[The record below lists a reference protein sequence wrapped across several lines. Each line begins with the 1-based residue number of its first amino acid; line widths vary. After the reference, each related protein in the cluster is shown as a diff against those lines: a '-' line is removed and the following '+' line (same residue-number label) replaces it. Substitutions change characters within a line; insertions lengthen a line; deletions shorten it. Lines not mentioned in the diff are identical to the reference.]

1 MGAAASLRRR
11 AQGAPSKALP
21 CVACGIAVALQPMH
35 PAHACRCPSRRSAA
49 KQQAAAAAAVAAAA
63 PGGKSSS
70 SYEALRVL
78 IRWSAADVGHAVT
91 TLGPEEFK
99 QHRGIAEAHGIDGVA
114 LLTIEGVR
122 LRALGVRLATHRRR
136 LLARLQPVQEAART
150 LRLALLRESS
160 PGLRHLSLQGA
171 SVGTAGAGLLA
182 DAIAANTA
190 LTSLHLGNNGVG
202 SAGAALVAAA
212 LGTNRTLAKLVLAKN
227 GIGARGVQAVASA
240 LGTNRTLTSLDLT
253 DNGAGDLGA
262 SAMAVALCASGAA
275 LRTLALASNAVGPT
289 GAALLADALKVN
301 TSLTVLQLVSN
312 GVHDAGAAALA
323 EALKL
328 NTTLT
333 SLHLG
338 NNGVGDAGGNALA
351 RAMQCTGGNSG
362 NALVTLDLASGLR
375 QRGKSRRRKISGRPD
390 QA

>member
-1 MGAAASLRRR
+1 
-11 AQGAPSKALP
+11 
-21 CVACGIAVALQPMH
+21 MH
-35 PAHACRCPSRRSAA
+35 PAHTCRCPSRRSAA
-49 KQQAAAAAAVAAAA
+49 KQAA
-63 PGGKSSS
+63 KRSDSF
-70 SYEALRVL
+70 EALRVL
-78 IRWSAADVGHAVT
+78 VRWSAADVGHAVA
-91 TLGPEEFK
+91 TLGPEAFK
-99 QHRGIAEAHGIDGVA
+99 QYRAIAEAHGIDGAA
-114 LLTIEGVR
+114 LLTIKGSS

-136 LLARLQPVQEAART
+136 LLARLQPAQEAART
-150 LRLALLRESS
+150 LRLAALRESS

-171 SVGTAGAGLLA
+171 GVGTAGAGLLA
-182 DAIAANTA
+182 DAIAANRT
-190 LTSLHLGNNGVG
+190 LTSLHLGSNGVG

-227 GIGARGVQAVASA
+227 GIGARGAQAVASA

-262 SAMAVALCASGAA
+262 SAMAVALCAGGVA
-275 LRTLALASNAVGPT
+275 LRTLTLASNAVGPT

-312 GVHDAGAAALA
+312 GVHDTGAAALA

-338 NNGVGDAGGNALA
+338 NNGVGDAGGNAFA
-351 RAMQCTGGNSG
+351 RALQCTSGNSG

-375 QRGKSRRRKISGRPD
+375 QRGKSRRRNKAGRPD